1 MQEAKLV
8 YINKFYLM
16 EMYVD
21 FSSREKDYR
30 VLNELSGYLPDFPI
44 IIQSNSLPWT
54 IGNLYLVRLVLDY
67 RGPQYNPETHKQ
79 KATALVEYLRFLG
92 NEGLHYAEFPAQKR
106 RRPTY
111 RFRNFLLDRVSNNEM
126 AISTAQSRINQVVSF
141 YKTVVEWGLLER
153 SIIEDEL
160 AFEQVTKTISY
171 VNSTGF
177 SKSLAISSTDLAISS
192 NSAPSDPD
200 AIMDGG
206 RLKPLTP
213 SQQLILLE
221 TLKSF
226 SRGIELF
233 FLVALHTGARLQ
245 TIGTLRIRHLK
256 NVLRWQDGYAIIPYG
271 GSYDL
276 DGKKGKLGQ
285 LWIPKSFL
293 DNLLIYANSQVA
305 KDRRKNSFYGESDDN
320 YLFLTRNGTPY
331 YTSRQEM
338 KERRDADAD
347 YRVDGEHAIE
357 DESLKKGEA
366 IGVLIRQE
374 ILPKIRATNPH
385 FPSFSIHDLRAT
397 YGMNLLEAC
406 YRLIDRENFIRKEKG
421 QPLIGYS
428 NAIDVVQI
436 RLNHKSRGVTERYLK
451 YRDRSKW
458 KAILISEFESRLIG
472 EMSIEVGDE
481 TSASTCLIINREVT
495 YA

>member
-1 MQEAKLV
+1 
-8 YINKFYLM
+8 M
-16 EMYVD
+16 EMRVD
-21 FSSREKDYR
+21 FSSNKKDYH
-30 VLNELSGYLPDFPI
+30 VLKELSGYLPDFPI
-44 IIQSNSLPWT
+44 IIQCNSLPWT
-54 IGNLYLVRLVLDY
+54 IGNLYLIRLVLDY
-67 RGPQYNPETHKQ
+67 RGPRYNPETHKQ
-79 KATALVEYLRFLG
+79 KATALVEYLRFLDK
-92 NEGLHYAEFPAQKR
+92 EGLHYAQFPVQKR

-111 RFRNFLLDRVSNNEM
+111 RFRNFLLDRVSKNEI
-126 AISTAQSRINQVVSF
+126 AISTAQSRINQVISF
-141 YKTVVEWGLLER
+141 YKTVVDWGLLDK
-153 SIIEDEL
+153 SLIEGEL
-160 AFEQVTKTISY
+160 AFEEVKKTISY
-171 VNSTGF
+171 INDSGF
-177 SKSLAISSTDLAISS
+177 SKSLFISSTDLAISG

-213 SQQLILLE
+213 SQQLILLD
-221 TLKSF
+221 TLKGF

-233 FLVALHTGARLQ
+233 FLVALYTGARLQ

-276 DGKKGKLGQ
+276 DSKKGRLGQ
-285 LWIPKSFL
+285 LWVPKWLL
-293 DNLLIYANSQVA
+293 DDLLTYANSQTA
-305 KDRRKNSFYGESDDN
+305 IDRRKTSFYGESDDN

-331 YTSRQEM
+331 YTSRKETN
-338 KERRDADAD
+338 ERRDADAD
-347 YRVDGEHAIE
+347 YRVDGEHSIE

-374 ILPKIRATNPH
+374 ILPKIRFKHPH

-406 YRLIDRENFIRKEKG
+406 YRLIDRENFIRKEKK

-428 NAIDVVQI
+428 NAVDVVQT
-436 RLNHKSRGVTERYLK
+436 RLNHKSRSVTERYLK

-458 KAILISEFESRLIG
+458 KAKLINEFESRLIG
-472 EMSIEVGDE
+472 ETSIEVDDE
-481 TSASTCLIINREVT
+481 TSASTCLKINREV
-495 YA
+495 ASA

>member
-1 MQEAKLV
+1 
-8 YINKFYLM
+8 M
-16 EMYVD
+16 EMRVD
-21 FSSREKDYR
+21 FSSNEKDYR
-30 VLNELSGYLPDFPI
+30 VLKELSGYLPDFPI

-54 IGNLYLVRLVLDY
+54 IGNLYLIRLVLDY
-67 RGPQYNPETHKQ
+67 RGPRYNPETHKQ
-79 KATALVEYLRFLG
+79 KATALVEYLRFLEK
-92 NEGLHYAEFPAQKR
+92 EGLHYAEFPVQKR

-111 RFRNFLLDRVSNNEM
+111 RFRNFLLDRVSKNEI
-126 AISTAQSRINQVVSF
+126 AISTAQSRINQVISF
-141 YKTVVEWGLLER
+141 YKTVVDWGLLDK
-153 SIIEDEL
+153 SLIEGEL
-160 AFEQVTKTISY
+160 AFEEVKKTISY
-171 VNSTGF
+171 INDSGF
-177 SKSLAISSTDLAISS
+177 SKSLSISSTDLAISG

-213 SQQLILLE
+213 SQQLILLD

-233 FLVALHTGARLQ
+233 FLVALYTGARLQ

-276 DGKKGKLGQ
+276 DGKKGRLGQ
-285 LWIPKSFL
+285 LWVPKWLL
-293 DNLLIYANSQVA
+293 DDLLTYANSQTA
-305 KDRRKNSFYGESDDN
+305 IDRSKTSFYGESDNN

-331 YTSRQEM
+331 YTSRKETN
-338 KERRDADAD
+338 ERRDADAD
-347 YRVDGEHAIE
+347 YRVDGEHSIE

-374 ILPKIRATNPH
+374 ILPKIRFKHPH

-406 YRLIDRENFIRKEKG
+406 YRLIDRENFIRKEKK

-428 NAIDVVQI
+428 NAVDVVQT
-436 RLNHKSRGVTERYLK
+436 RLNHKSRSVTERYLK

-458 KAILISEFESRLIG
+458 KAKLINEFESRLVG
-472 EMSIEVGDE
+472 ETSIEVDDE
-481 TSASTCLIINREVT
+481 TSASTCLIINREV
-495 YA
+495 ASA